1 MSSRILITGGA
12 GFIGSH
18 LADELLAAG
27 YSVSVLDSLD
37 PQVHETG
44 ERPTYLDDEVEL
56 IEGDVRDADLT
67 GRLVRRADAVVHLA
81 AAVGVGQSMYQLHR
95 YVDVNALGTATLLEA
110 VARHPVEKL
119 VVASSMSVYGEGAY
133 HDASGQ
139 LVHPPRRTSA
149 QMSRR
154 EWDLKGHDGEPLVP
168 VPTPEHVTP
177 LPTSPYAL
185 TKYDQEL
192 LTLMTGSA
200 YDVPAVAMRL
210 FNVYGPRQAL
220 SNPYTGVM
228 AIFACRLLNGNP
240 PLIYEDGEQ
249 LRDFVNVHDVAR
261 AFRLALEN
269 RDLADTVF
277 NIGSGS
283 AVSIREIATG
293 IGEVLG
299 HDDVEPQIVGKYRVG
314 DVRHCFADISAA
326 AALGYRPQ
334 VTLENGLLELAGWLE
349 GQAAVDRVGQAS
361 DELNRRGL
369 AV

>member
-1 MSSRILITGGA
+1 MSSTVLITGGA

-18 LADELLAAG
+18 VADELLAAG
-27 YSVSVLDSLD
+27 HSVRVLDSLD
-37 PQVHETG
+37 PQVHEDG
-44 ERPTYLDDEVEL
+44 ERPAYLDDAVEL
-56 IEGDVRDADLT
+56 IEGDVRDADLV
-67 GRLVRRADAVVHLA
+67 GRLVRRADAVIHLA
-81 AAVGVGQSMYQLHR
+81 AAVGVGQSMYQIHR
-95 YVDVNALGTATLLEA
+95 YVDVNARGTATLLEA

-119 VVASSMSVYGEGAY
+119 IVASSMSVYGEGAY
-133 HDASGQ
+133 RDQSGE
-139 LVHPPRRTSA
+139 LVHPPRRTSKQMA
-149 QMSRR
+149 QR
-154 EWDLKGHDGEPLVP
+154 EWNLTGADGEVLVP
-168 VPTPEHVTP
+168 VPTPEQVTP
-177 LPTSPYAL
+177 VPTSPYAL

-192 LTLMTGSA
+192 LTLMTGAA
-200 YDVPAVAMRL
+200 YEVPAVAMRL

-228 AIFACRLLNGNP
+228 AIFACRLLNGNA

-261 AFRLALEN
+261 AFRLALE
-269 RDLADTVF
+269 RSDLADAVF

-293 IGEVLG
+293 IGKVLG
-299 HDDVEPQIVGKYRVG
+299 RDDIAPQIVAKYRVG

-326 AALGYRPQ
+326 NAVGYRPQ
-334 VTLENGLLELAGWLE
+334 VTLEEGLIELAEWLE
-349 GQAAVDRVGQAS
+349 GQAAVDRVGQAA